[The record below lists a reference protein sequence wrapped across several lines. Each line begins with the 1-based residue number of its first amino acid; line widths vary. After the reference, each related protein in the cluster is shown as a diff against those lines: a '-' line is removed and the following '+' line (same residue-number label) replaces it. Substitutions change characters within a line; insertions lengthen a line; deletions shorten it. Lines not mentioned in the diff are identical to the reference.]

1 MSELFEPLENA
12 TRCQLIPALE
22 GQEVSDAERL
32 ILALALRHVGLG
44 LTNPQETAKT
54 KYNYSTQITAKLRDK
69 IYNQEVIL
77 DYKTSEQQYIRH
89 MKNRIWQEKNARDC
103 LPTIMHLL
111 LC

>member
-1 MSELFEPLENA
+1 MILNQHTQHSLKDHALEMDHFQRTVAYCLLDMSELFEPLENA
-12 TRCQLIPALE
+12 TRYQLIPALE

-69 IYNQEVIL
+69 I
-77 DYKTSEQQYIRH
+77 
-89 MKNRIWQEKNARDC
+89 
-103 LPTIMHLL
+103 
-111 LC
+111 